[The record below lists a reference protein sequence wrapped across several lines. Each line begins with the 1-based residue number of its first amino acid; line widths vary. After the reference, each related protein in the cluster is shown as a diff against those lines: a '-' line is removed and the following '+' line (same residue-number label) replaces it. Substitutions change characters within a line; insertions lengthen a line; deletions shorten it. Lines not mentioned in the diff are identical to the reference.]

1 MFIFSILIKKLK
13 SKNMSLIQKQ
23 LKIAK
28 EQRKLISFI
37 EYGSDTNFFCGYVLD
52 YSLDMVTIQ
61 HVTKFGKDDG
71 LIIQPLSAFVRID
84 FDDDYALAME
94 YIIANS
100 DKIYIPSD
108 FNIDYSNSDY
118 YVNIFN
124 YFCGNTDVI
133 LSFEIDSDFNSGYLV
148 EYSDTDF
155 SIRSVGKDG
164 ENLGISIF
172 KIEDITSIQIDD
184 VDNRRRHLLFQW
196 RKSI

>member
-71 LIIQPLSAFVRID
+71 LIIQPLSAYVRID

-172 KIEDITSIQIDD
+172 
-184 VDNRRRHLLFQW
+184 
-196 RKSI
+196 

>member
-1 MFIFSILIKKLK
+1 
-13 SKNMSLIQKQ
+13 MSLIQKQ